1 MGDHSEVKSML
12 LLIKK
17 ISELIA
23 IKLPEAELCA
33 LLIYCVFVFFQATFF
48 KEYIKQEIIV
58 I

>member
-1 MGDHSEVKSML
+1 MRDHSEVKSML

-33 LLIYCVFVFFQATFF
+33 LLIYCVFFFFF